1 MRRAGLAAEWTIDL
15 DVPAWPVRSVTLRL
29 PTDFPDH
36 PCELFVDKGYFLTVP
51 HIEEDG
57 RVCLGIR
64 TVPGDPDNPERAV
77 YDAIDKFR
85 RELLEPAASGSWCDR
100 QFHDERASYWSQFCN
115 MQDKR
120 GARRPVAGSTLADI
134 RDLTTCSEGKMVAY
148 VFSNESIKKSRL
160 QVASFGDCSPQH
172 LATRHGWARGTEVH
186 GQALFVPLPEGELW
200 TPKTWPKEFPELE
213 ALVTR
218 ATDNKICLTDWVAK
232 AGGFHVPR
240 PEEKNRSK
248 RNVRRFG
255 NRPMLHRPVVVLIG
269 VGSTIF
275 GYQLFSPQTVI
286 GRALPIEPV
295 EIERIDADWALA
307 RDQQLATLHGRRT
320 KRILLLGTGSLGS
333 PIASAIARAGIG
345 ILDIVDK
352 EVFKTENVSR
362 HFLGMRARNRWKADE
377 LAAQLQAD
385 VPEIKIAGYHN
396 DVITWCRKNCRPGQ
410 YDLIVEC
417 TAESTVR
424 SFMAHRRAELFGD
437 TPIIHTW
444 LEPLCS
450 AGHVVLT
457 QTEVPW
463 PSEDPADA
471 LVNAS
476 DLSADDTRIALP
488 GCADGFHPYGV
499 ADVTLVAAFAAER
512 VLSVVDEPRKTSTV
526 WSWVRSSAFFDRLG
540 IDICRRSIVPHSNS
554 SADSATVTRSLTDTL
569 GSND

>member
-1 MRRAGLAAEWTIDL
+1 
-15 DVPAWPVRSVTLRL
+15 
-29 PTDFPDH
+29 
-36 PCELFVDKGYFLTVP
+36 
-51 HIEEDG
+51 
-57 RVCLGIR
+57 
-64 TVPGDPDNPERAV
+64 
-77 YDAIDKFR
+77 
-85 RELLEPAASGSWCDR
+85 
-100 QFHDERASYWSQFCN
+100 
-115 MQDKR
+115 
-120 GARRPVAGSTLADI
+120 
-134 RDLTTCSEGKMVAY
+134 
-148 VFSNESIKKSRL
+148 
-160 QVASFGDCSPQH
+160 
-172 LATRHGWARGTEVH
+172 
-186 GQALFVPLPEGELW
+186 
-200 TPKTWPKEFPELE
+200 
-213 ALVTR
+213 
-218 ATDNKICLTDWVAK
+218 
-232 AGGFHVPR
+232 
-240 PEEKNRSK
+240 
-248 RNVRRFG
+248 
-255 NRPMLHRPVVVLIG
+255 
-269 VGSTIF
+269 
-275 GYQLFSPQTVI
+275 
-286 GRALPIEPV
+286 
-295 EIERIDADWALA
+295 
-307 RDQQLATLHGRRT
+307 
-320 KRILLLGTGSLGS
+320 
-333 PIASAIARAGIG
+333 
-345 ILDIVDK
+345 
-352 EVFKTENVSR
+352 
-362 HFLGMRARNRWKADE
+362 MRARNRWKADE